1 MRASDRWV
9 AWAACAYTV
18 FFLYGSL
25 APLRWQPQTFDHA
38 LSFFMALPDPHW
50 PAAER
55 VDAAVNFLLPLP
67 LAFALAHLA
76 SSMRRRWLCWLV
88 WGLLWPLL
96 AGLSLSVEL
105 AQVLLPARDPS
116 WSDVVA
122 QWAGAAA
129 GLLLFA
135 ACGRRFRALLAQ
147 FSGAAP
153 ALARSTQWL
162 GVYLALLV
170 AFSLM
175 PLDLSISPVELYRK
189 WRDGRV
195 ILLPFGGPAR
205 AGWEFLYALLS
216 DVALWLPVGLLWRID
231 GRQRS
236 LLAVVRRGLFAAALL
251 ELAQLAVMSRVSD
264 VTDILLAGVGVA
276 LGAAL
281 PVWLAGCLTWD
292 AARRQR
298 WLGLAWCLWL
308 AVALTVLWQPF
319 DFDGSR
325 LTAGAL
331 HEALTRLPF
340 ETYFQRGEFGALSE
354 MLRKLLVFL
363 PGGLLLAAWAAGRV
377 RPVPG
382 WLVMAGLAA
391 LALVLEAGQLLLP
404 GKVADLSDAA
414 LGSLGAA
421 LGWRIARSLRAAGA
435 RTASAAAMAAAAPT
449 LRALAATQRP
459 PGAHSAPAATKP
471 WPAALSAAATV
482 GVLALLLWAGSR
494 LPGVPYNVVK
504 LMPADFAGAV
514 AALGLA
520 VAAWWMLA
528 APLWLLAAPRRQWR
542 LVFALPLLAHALVT
556 FVLLRATVPLAMI
569 HKIIGN
575 PVLGWGGPWEDIGR
589 YLALHMSL
597 MIPVFGGVLLAR
609 VVWRPQTVVDFIGWC
624 FTSLLLAWPL
634 HWVVVDQ
641 AGTDNLVE
649 LMRGGG
655 SLAVSAALALA
666 LLLVTTAGSA
676 LSLALAG
683 GQPQRRSVLLGLAAV
698 ATAAALLCLQW
709 GLEPMLVKYGR
720 AFSALQFLLSAS
732 RDSYATGGA
741 LLLRLALALAAGVAL
756 VTALQWAG
764 WRRLGAE
771 PPPPSVLRRHRR
783 GALPAA

>member
-1 MRASDRWV
+1 M
-9 AWAACAYTV
+9 
-18 FFLYGSL
+18 
-25 APLRWQPQTFDHA
+25 
-38 LSFFMALPDPHW
+38 
-50 PAAER
+50 
-55 VDAAVNFLLPLP
+55 
-67 LAFALAHLA
+67 
-76 SSMRRRWLCWLV
+76 
-88 WGLLWPLL
+88 
-96 AGLSLSVEL
+96 
-105 AQVLLPARDPS
+105 
-116 WSDVVA
+116 
-122 QWAGAAA
+122 
-129 GLLLFA
+129 GLLLFG
-135 ACGRRFRALLAQ
+135 ACGRRFEALVVH
-147 FSGAAP
+147 FSHEAP
-153 ALARSTQWL
+153 PLARSTQWL

-195 ILLPFGGPAR
+195 ILLPFGGAER
-205 AGWEFLYALLS
+205 AGWDFLYELFS
-216 DVALWLPVGLLWRID
+216 DVALWVPVGLLWRID

-236 LLAVVRRGLFAAALL
+236 LGAVVRRGLLAAALL

-264 VTDILLAGVGVA
+264 STDILLAGVGVA

-281 PVWLAGCLTWD
+281 PVWLAGCPTWD

-298 WLGLAWCLWL
+298 WLGCAWCVWL
-308 AVALTVLWQPF
+308 TVAVTVLWQPF
-319 DFDGSR
+319 GFEGSR
-325 LTAGAL
+325 LTADAV
-331 HEALTRLPF
+331 HDMLTRLPF
-340 ETYFQRGEFGALSE
+340 ETYFHRAEFGALSE
-354 MLRKLLVFL
+354 MLRKVLVFL
-363 PGGLLLAAWAAGRV
+363 PGGLLLAAFSAGRV
-377 RPVPG
+377 RPIPG
-382 WLVMAGLAA
+382 WLGIAV
-391 LALVLEAGQLLLP
+391 LALLALGLEAGQLLLP
-404 GKVADLSDAA
+404 GKVADLTDVA

-421 LGWRIARSLRAAGA
+421 LGWRIASSLGTAGGRSF
-435 RTASAAAMAAAAPT
+435 TAAAMAAVAPT
-449 LRALAATQRP
+449 PQPQTTAAQP
-459 PGAHSAPAATKP
+459 PSAQTAPAATNP
-471 WPAALSAAATV
+471 WPAALSAATV
-482 GVLALLLWAGSR
+482 IGALALLLWAGSR

-504 LMPADFAGAV
+504 LMPAGLAGAV

-520 VAAWWMLA
+520 AAAWWMLA
-528 APLWLLAAPRRQWR
+528 APLWLLAAQRRRWR
-542 LVFALPLLAHALVT
+542 LAFVVPLLAHALAT

-569 HKIIGN
+569 HKIIGS

-597 MIPVFGGVLLAR
+597 MIPAFGGALLAR
-609 VVWRPQTVVDFIGWC
+609 VFWRPQTVVDFIGWC